1 MKLRNFLESLGF
13 LLPDLLPI
21 SVVIPIHNNENTLHR
36 ALESTVDCAEVI
48 MICDA
53 CTDASFT
60 IAKSFETDARVKIKC
75 FDYKDPGPSRFLGVK
90 LATEEYVCF
99 LDADDEFL
107 PGKLRKQYQTMVSRN
122 LKWTCTAYN
131 VVKKTEIAHVV
142 TPPSVVSTADLWR
155 ANDIGMSTVM
165 VQKDLLN
172 SQLNF
177 PSRPLEDWKLWLR
190 LAEKENCYGLN
201 FVGTNY
207 YRSSNHSLKY
217 FYHNIKNRLCYLR
230 EIKPLSHAI
239 GLILLYIFT
248 QIRRRM

>member
-1 MKLRNFLESLGF
+1 M
-13 LLPDLLPI
+13 PDLLPI
-21 SVVIPIHNNENTLHR
+21 SVVVPIHNNETTLYR
-36 ALESTVDCAEVI
+36 ALRSTVDCAEVI

-60 IAKSFETDARVKIKC
+60 IAKSFKTDATVKIKC
-75 FDYKDPGPSRFLGVK
+75 VDYKDPGPSRFLGVK

-107 PGKLRKQYQTMVSRN
+107 PGKLRKQYQSMVSRN
-122 LKWTCTAYN
+122 LKWTCTSYN
-131 VVKKTEIAHVV
+131 VVRNTDIAHVV
-142 TPPSVVSTADLWR
+142 TPSVVLSTADLWR
-155 ANDIGMSTVM
+155 VNDIGMSTVM

-190 LAEKENCYGLN
+190 LADDENCYGLN

-207 YRSSNHSLKY
+207 YRSSSHSLKY
-217 FYHNIKNRLCYLR
+217 FYHNVKNRLLYLL
-230 EIKPLSHAI
+230 EMKPLPHAI
-239 GLILLYIFT
+239 GLILLYLLI
-248 QIRRRM
+248 QIRRRR

>member
-1 MKLRNFLESLGF
+1 MKLQNFLQSLEF
-13 LLPDLLPI
+13 PVPDLLPI
-21 SVVIPIHNNENTLHR
+21 SVVIPIHNNEDTLHR

-53 CTDASFT
+53 CTDASLK
-60 IAKSFETDARVKIKC
+60 IAKNFKAEATVKIKC
-75 FDYKDPGPSRFLGVK
+75 VDYKDPGPSRFLGVK

-107 PGKLRKQYQTMVSRN
+107 PGKLRKQYQSMVSRD
-122 LKWTCTAYN
+122 LKWTCTSYN
-131 VVKKTEIAHVV
+131 VVKNTEIVYVV
-142 TPPSVVSTADLWR
+142 TPPGVVSTADLWR
-155 ANDIGMSTVM
+155 VNDIGMSTVM

-172 SQLNF
+172 SQPNF

-190 LAEKENCYGLN
+190 LADEENCYGLN

-217 FYHNIKNRLCYLR
+217 FYHNIKNRLFYLY
-230 EIKPLSHAI
+230 EMKPLPSAI
-239 GLILLYIFT
+239 RLILLYILA
-248 QIRRRM
+248 QIRRRR